1 MNTRVVTIARQV
13 GSGGEE
19 VASAIAKR
27 LGFRLIDYQVIQ
39 AAAEEARVFGEAA
52 SSLGMQTVTSQT
64 YVEGATFF
72 EPQIMGAR
80 DVQNLGAQRILQ
92 VRPLTWT
99 GDGWPRV
106 GPPVTVR

>member
-1 MNTRVVTIARQV
+1 MHSMLTAGLLLALAMPAWAADGI
-13 GSGGEE
+13 
-19 VASAIAKR
+19 VA
-27 LGFRLIDYQVIQ
+27 FQ
-39 AAAEEARVFGEAA
+39 ATARVEVDATGKPMLEGGGTLVLQGDERWRGPGHNGVLA
-52 SSLGMQTVTSQT
+52 SDGREYMVHHT
-64 YVEGATFF
+64 Y
-72 EPQIMGAR
+72 